1 MQYVPY
7 QCTLSHLVTQLWLCV
22 SALPTTKQ
30 LINAFGVLSRSTV
43 EYLAAHLN
51 RFVFVC
57 LKKTNQLIV
66 FKEMFTKTAECH
78 NRGFS

>member
-1 MQYVPY
+1 MIVVVSESIKSCINWERFNAVQYVPY

-30 LINAFGVLSRSTV
+30 LINAFGVPSRSTV

-51 RFVFVC
+51 RFVLFLFV
-57 LKKTNQLIV
+57 
-66 FKEMFTKTAECH
+66 
-78 NRGFS
+78 